1 MPRNM
6 EVCQRSRLS
15 HFIVI
20 FLLSFVMIMARDPA
34 GRDPAGRALDRGVDA
49 DRRREKCKMFRM
61 RVLWRC
67 FVVRFFL
74 LGAIVW
80 LGSSLPAHSYAGAPS
95 PGAPSPAPPQ
105 SRSSPEQLRGGESTQ
120 GPIAPGQSHIYAI
133 DLAAGQYLHLEV
145 ELERIDLTVR
155 LLSPEGK
162 ELEQRENL
170 VENSSIP
177 LSFVAPT
184 GGTYRLEIQQPKR
197 PDQKQ
202 DAKAGADKS
211 SQLKMYQIKVDQLRP
226 SEPDDQK
233 RITAERAGSAGDKLR
248 AEGTGPSRHE
258 AVAQYE
264 AALTVWT
271 DLADQ
276 SRQADTLSSL
286 GRAYYDL
293 GDTNNALE
301 FWNRELTVRHALG
314 HPDDEGNVLGSIGTV
329 YSRLGDRQKALDY
342 FSQSVE
348 KLRAAGD
355 KVNEGTALSSI
366 GNTYYGLGQVRKA
379 LEYYNQAL
387 PLQHGVGS
395 PSAEGATLGNMGIAY
410 SALGEPQKALDYSR
424 QALQLA
430 LAAGDLDGQA
440 ATLTSIA
447 SLYWQL
453 GDWDHALENQKSAVE
468 LTKKSG
474 NRSFE
479 AMILNNMGTTYRG
492 LGDLDS
498 ALKCHEQALPI
509 LHDVGLPNEA
519 TALQNIGHVYRDKGE
534 FQKAIDYYQQALKLY
549 QARGNRR
556 AVAQDLA
563 DTGEASLLLGQTG
576 QAFENW
582 GQAMP
587 LAHAS
592 GDRILEASV
601 LTGMARA
608 HITEGKLDQAQAS
621 LDSALAMTESLRTA
635 WVGADL
641 RASYS
646 STVRDRYQ
654 LQIELLM
661 LQHHDSQA
669 FEASERARAR
679 SLLELLS
686 ESHANIRQG
695 VDAALLAQE
704 QALETDLR
712 LKSEQRI
719 RSQNTALDKDIE
731 GLTVQYR
738 EVEAQIRTRSPRYA
752 ALTQP
757 QPLTLDEIQKQ
768 ILDPETLLLEYSL
781 GEDRSFLWAVTSNS
795 FHTYELPA
803 RTKLETAARLAY
815 MQMSTSQVA
824 GEAMQGAALALSHT
838 LLGPVGAELGK
849 KRLVVVAEGALQYI
863 PFAALP
869 APASVNSAGT
879 GVPLVADHEI
889 VSLPSASTVALLR
902 RETQGRAPAVKLAIV
917 LADPVFS
924 RDDPR
929 VAQAGSGVS
938 GNMSPKASD
947 HASSDPGSKSSSS
960 ASTSASN
967 SASNADDLE
976 RAELSQRS
984 AKESG
989 LPEFDRLRASR
1000 REAETIVELAGKNNA
1015 VEELDFDSS
1024 RETATS
1030 NALGQ
1035 YRIIHIATHGLL
1047 NSRNPELS
1055 GLVFSLVDRQGKPQ
1069 NGFLEARD
1077 IYNLKLGADLVV
1089 LSACQTALGKEI
1101 RGEGLVGLTRAF
1113 MYAGAPRVVASL
1125 WKVPDQATTELMQKF
1140 YRGILQQGLQPA
1152 AALRAAQFSMWK
1164 QPRRSA
1170 PYYWAG
1176 FTLQGEWK

>member
-1 MPRNM
+1 
-6 EVCQRSRLS
+6 
-15 HFIVI
+15 
-20 FLLSFVMIMARDPA
+20 
-34 GRDPAGRALDRGVDA
+34 
-49 DRRREKCKMFRM
+49 M
-61 RVLWRC
+61 RVLSRC
-67 FVVRFFL
+67 FVLRFVL
-74 LGAIVW
+74 LAVIVC
-80 LGSSLPAHSYAGAPS
+80 LGSSLSARSDAGVAS
-95 PGAPSPAPPQ
+95 PGAPSPAPAQ
-105 SRSSPEQLRGGESTQ
+105 SQSSIEQLKGGESAQ
-120 GPIAPGQSHIYAI
+120 GAIAPGQSHVYAI

-177 LSFVAPT
+177 LSFVAST
-184 GGTYRLEIQQPKR
+184 GGTYRIEIRQPMG
-197 PDQKQ
+197 PDQKKE
-202 DAKAGADKS
+202 DAEAGGGKKS
-211 SQLKMYQIKVDQLRP
+211 ESKTYQVKVDQLRP
-226 SEPDDQK
+226 AEPDDQK

-248 AEGTGPSRHE
+248 AEGTGPSRHQ
-258 AVAQYE
+258 AVTQYE
-264 AALTVWT
+264 TALTVWT

-276 SRQADTLSSL
+276 PRQADTLSNL
-286 GRAYYDL
+286 GRVYYDL

-342 FSQSVE
+342 FSRSVE

-355 KVNEGTALSSI
+355 KINEGTALSSI
-366 GNTYYGLGQVRKA
+366 GNTYFGLGQVRKSI
-379 LEYYNQAL
+379 EYYEQAL

-410 SALGEPQKALDYSR
+410 SALGQPQKALDYSR
-424 QALQLA
+424 HALQLA

-440 ATLTSIA
+440 ATLTAIA

-474 NRSFE
+474 NRTFE

-556 AVAQDLA
+556 AIAQDLA

-576 QAFENW
+576 PALEYW
-582 GQAMP
+582 GQALP

-608 HITEGKLDQAQAS
+608 HIREGKLGDAQTS
-621 LDSALAMTESLRTA
+621 LDSALAMTETLRTA

-695 VDAALLAQE
+695 VDPALLTQE
-704 QALETDLR
+704 QSLETDLR

-719 RSQNTALDKDIE
+719 RSQNAALDKDIE

-803 RTKLETAARLAY
+803 RKKLKTAARLAY
-815 MQMSTSQVA
+815 KQMSTSQGG
-824 GEAMQGAALALSHT
+824 GEAMQGAAVALSRT
-838 LLGPVGAELGK
+838 LLGPVAAELGK

-869 APASVNSAGT
+869 APGSAT
-879 GVPLVADHEI
+879 SSTPSVPLVADHEI

-902 RETQGRAPAVKLAIV
+902 RETEGRAPAVKLAVV

-929 VAQAGSGVS
+929 VAQAASVS
-938 GNMSPKASD
+938 LKSSD
-947 HASSDPGSKSSSS
+947 NAISDPRASSDSASSSDLNS
-960 ASTSASN
+960 ASD

-976 RAELSQRS
+976 RAELSERS

-989 LPEFDRLRASR
+989 LPGFDRLRASR

-1030 NALGQ
+1030 DALGQ

-1055 GLVFSLVDRQGKPQ
+1055 GLVFSLVDRQGNPQ
-1069 NGFLEARD
+1069 NGFLEAQD

-1113 MYAGAPRVVASL
+1113 MYAGVPRVVASL

-1164 QPRRSA
+1164 EPRRSA

>member
-1 MPRNM
+1 
-6 EVCQRSRLS
+6 
-15 HFIVI
+15 
-20 FLLSFVMIMARDPA
+20 
-34 GRDPAGRALDRGVDA
+34 
-49 DRRREKCKMFRM
+49 MFRM
-61 RVLWRC
+61 RVLWRG
-67 FVVRFFL
+67 FVLRFVL
-74 LGAIVW
+74 LAVIVW
-80 LGSSLPAHSYAGAPS
+80 LGSSLPAHSGAGNPSLAPY
-95 PGAPSPAPPQ
+95 Q
-105 SRSSPEQLRGGESTQ
+105 SQSELPEHLKGRESAQ
-120 GPIAPGQSHIYAI
+120 GTIAPGRSHVYVI

-145 ELERIDLTVR
+145 ELERIDLIVR
-155 LLSPEGK
+155 LLSPEGA

-177 LSFVAPT
+177 LSFVAPAD
-184 GGTYRLEIQQPKR
+184 GAYRIEIRQAKE
-197 PDQKQ
+197 PDGK
-202 DAKAGADKS
+202 DEAGKS
-211 SQLKMYQIKVDQLRP
+211 SQPKTYTIQVDQLRP

-233 RITAERAGSAGDKLR
+233 RIAAEHADSAGDKLR
-248 AEGTGPSRHE
+248 VEGTGPSRHR
-258 AVAQYE
+258 AVIQYE
-264 AALTVWT
+264 AALALWT

-276 SRQADTLSSL
+276 PRQADTLSSI
-286 GRAYYDL
+286 GRVYYDL
-293 GDTNNALE
+293 GDINHSLE

-314 HPDDEGNVLGSIGTV
+314 HPGDEGNVLGSIATA
-329 YSRLGDRQKALDY
+329 YSRLGDRQKALEY
-342 FSQSVE
+342 FSQSLE

-355 KVNEGTALSSI
+355 KANEGTALSSI
-366 GNTYYGLGQVRKA
+366 GNTYFGLGQVRKA
-379 LEYYNQAL
+379 LEYYDQAL
-387 PLQHGVGS
+387 TLQHGVGS

-410 SALGEPQKALDYSR
+410 SALGQPQKALDYSR

-440 ATLTSIA
+440 ATLTAIA

-468 LTKKSG
+468 LTRKSG
-474 NRSFE
+474 NHTFE

-556 AVAQDLA
+556 AIAQDLA

-576 QAFENW
+576 PALEYW
-582 GQAMP
+582 GQALP

-608 HITEGKLDQAQAS
+608 HIQEGKLDGKFDDAQTS

-686 ESHANIRQG
+686 ESHADIRQG
-695 VDAALLAQE
+695 VDSALLAQE
-704 QALETDLR
+704 QSLETDLR

-803 RTKLETAARLAY
+803 RAKLETAARLAY
-815 MQMSTSQVA
+815 AQMSTSHA
-824 GEAMQGAALALSHT
+824 GGEGMQGAALALSRT
-838 LLGPVGAELGK
+838 LLGPVAAELGK

-863 PFAALP
+863 PFAALHT
-869 APASVNSAGT
+869 PASGTAGNP

-902 RETQGRAPAVKLAIV
+902 RETEGRAPAVKLAVV

-924 RDDPR
+924 KDDPR
-929 VAQAGSGVS
+929 VAQSSGGEVS
-938 GNMSPKASD
+938 RNQKASD
-947 HASSDPGSKSSSS
+947 HK
-960 ASTSASN
+960 TSNPVSE

-976 RAELSQRS
+976 RAELSERS

-989 LPEFDRLRASR
+989 LPGFDRLRASR

-1030 NALGQ
+1030 DALGQ

-1055 GLVFSLVDRQGKPQ
+1055 GLVFSLVDRQGRPK
-1069 NGFLEARD
+1069 NGFLEAQD

-1113 MYAGAPRVVASL
+1113 MYAGVPRVVASL

-1164 QPRRSA
+1164 EPRRSA

-1176 FTLQGEWK
+1176 FTLQGDWK

>member
-1 MPRNM
+1 
-6 EVCQRSRLS
+6 
-15 HFIVI
+15 
-20 FLLSFVMIMARDPA
+20 MIMARDPA
-34 GRDPAGRALDRGVDA
+34 GRYLRS
-49 DRRREKCKMFRM
+49 RRRGSSRMFRM
-61 RVLWRC
+61 RVLWRG

-74 LGAIVW
+74 LAVIVW
-80 LGSSLPAHSYAGAPS
+80 LGSSRPAHSDAGAPS
-95 PGAPSPAPPQ
+95 PQ
-105 SRSSPEQLRGGESTQ
+105 SLPEQLKGGESAQ
-120 GPIAPGQSHIYAI
+120 GTIAPGQTHVYAI
-133 DLAAGQYLHLEV
+133 DLAASQYLHLEV

-155 LLSPEGK
+155 LLSPEGA
-162 ELEQRENL
+162 ELEQRENP

-177 LSFVAPT
+177 LSFVAST
-184 GGTYRLEIQQPKR
+184 AGTYRVEIRQPR
-197 PDQKQ
+197 GADQKR
-202 DAKAGADKS
+202 DAKAGSDRN
-211 SQLKMYQIKVDQLRP
+211 SQLKTYTIEVHQLRP
-226 SEPDDQK
+226 AEPDDQK

-258 AVAQYE
+258 AVTQYE
-264 AALTVWT
+264 VALTVWT

-276 SRQADTLSSL
+276 PRQADTLSSL
-286 GRAYYDL
+286 GRVYYDL

-355 KVNEGTALSSI
+355 KANEGTALSSI
-366 GNTYYGLGQVRKA
+366 GNTYFGLGQVRKA
-379 LEYYNQAL
+379 LEYYDQAL
-387 PLQHGVGS
+387 PLEHGVGS

-410 SALGEPQKALDYSR
+410 SALGLPQKALDYSR

-509 LHDVGLPNEA
+509 LHEVGLPNEA
-519 TALQNIGHVYRDKGE
+519 TALQNIGHVYRDQGE

-576 QAFENW
+576 QALENW
-582 GQAMP
+582 GQALP

-592 GDRILEASV
+592 GDRILEASI

-608 HITEGKLDQAQAS
+608 HITEGKLDEAQAA

-686 ESHANIRQG
+686 ESHADIRQG

-704 QALETDLR
+704 QSLETDLR

-719 RSQNTALDKDIE
+719 RSQNAALDKDIE
-731 GLTVQYR
+731 GLTVQYH

-757 QPLTLDEIQKQ
+757 QPLTLAEIQKQ

-803 RTKLETAARLAY
+803 RSKLEAAARLAY
-815 MQMSTSQVA
+815 TEMSTSQVS
-824 GEAMQGAALALSHT
+824 GELMRGAALALSHT
-838 LLGPVGAELGK
+838 LLGPVASELGK
-849 KRLVVVAEGALQYI
+849 KRLLVVAEGALQYI

-869 APASVNSAGT
+869 APAIGSAANSIQANSPVGA
-879 GVPLVADHEI
+879 GVPLVADHEV

-902 RETQGRAPAVKLAIV
+902 RETEGRRPAMKLAVV

-929 VAQAGSGVS
+929 VAQAGRAGAFV
-938 GNMSPKASD
+938 NRNPKASPAR
-947 HASSDPGSKSSSS
+947 ASGGASDSASSS
-960 ASTSASN
+960 ASSSGSDSASN
-967 SASNADDLE
+967 NADDLE
-976 RAELSQRS
+976 RAELSERS

-989 LPEFDRLRASR
+989 LPGFDRLRASR

-1030 NALGQ
+1030 ESLGQ

-1055 GLVFSLVDRQGKPQ
+1055 GLVFSLVDRQGGPQ
-1069 NGFLEARD
+1069 NGFLEAQD

-1113 MYAGAPRVVASL
+1113 MYAGVPRVVASL
-1125 WKVPDQATTELMQKF
+1125 WKVPDQATTELMRKF

-1152 AALRAAQFSMWK
+1152 AALRAAQFAMWK
-1164 QPRRSA
+1164 EPRRSA

>member
-1 MPRNM
+1 
-6 EVCQRSRLS
+6 
-15 HFIVI
+15 
-20 FLLSFVMIMARDPA
+20 
-34 GRDPAGRALDRGVDA
+34 
-49 DRRREKCKMFRM
+49 
-61 RVLWRC
+61 
-67 FVVRFFL
+67 
-74 LGAIVW
+74 
-80 LGSSLPAHSYAGAPS
+80 
-95 PGAPSPAPPQ
+95 
-105 SRSSPEQLRGGESTQ
+105 
-120 GPIAPGQSHIYAI
+120 
-133 DLAAGQYLHLEV
+133 
-145 ELERIDLTVR
+145 
-155 LLSPEGK
+155 
-162 ELEQRENL
+162 
-170 VENSSIP
+170 
-177 LSFVAPT
+177 
-184 GGTYRLEIQQPKR
+184 
-197 PDQKQ
+197 
-202 DAKAGADKS
+202 
-211 SQLKMYQIKVDQLRP
+211 
-226 SEPDDQK
+226 
-233 RITAERAGSAGDKLR
+233 
-248 AEGTGPSRHE
+248 
-258 AVAQYE
+258 
-264 AALTVWT
+264 
-271 DLADQ
+271 
-276 SRQADTLSSL
+276 
-286 GRAYYDL
+286 
-293 GDTNNALE
+293 
-301 FWNRELTVRHALG
+301 
-314 HPDDEGNVLGSIGTV
+314 
-329 YSRLGDRQKALDY
+329 
-342 FSQSVE
+342 
-348 KLRAAGD
+348 
-355 KVNEGTALSSI
+355 
-366 GNTYYGLGQVRKA
+366 
-379 LEYYNQAL
+379 
-387 PLQHGVGS
+387 
-395 PSAEGATLGNMGIAY
+395 
-410 SALGEPQKALDYSR
+410 
-424 QALQLA
+424 
-430 LAAGDLDGQA
+430 
-440 ATLTSIA
+440 
-447 SLYWQL
+447 
-453 GDWDHALENQKSAVE
+453 
-468 LTKKSG
+468 
-474 NRSFE
+474 
-479 AMILNNMGTTYRG
+479 MILNNMGTTYRG

-534 FQKAIDYYQQALKLY
+534 LQKAIDYYQQALNIY

-556 AVAQDLA
+556 AIAQDLA

-576 QAFENW
+576 QALENW
-582 GQAMP
+582 GHALP

-608 HITEGKLDQAQAS
+608 HIQEGKVEEAQTA

-686 ESHANIRQG
+686 ESHADIRQG

-704 QALETDLR
+704 QSLETDLR

-719 RSQNTALDKDIE
+719 RSQNAALDKDIE

-757 QPLTLDEIQKQ
+757 QPLTLEEIQKQ

-803 RTKLETAARLAY
+803 RAKLESAARLAY
-815 MQMSTSQVA
+815 AQMSASQA
-824 GEAMQGAALALSHT
+824 SGQGMQGAALELSRT
-838 LLGPVGAELGK
+838 LLGPVAADLGK

-869 APASVNSAGT
+869 TPASATPANSPAGP

-902 RETQGRAPAVKLAIV
+902 RETEGRTPAVKLAVV

-924 RDDPR
+924 KDDPR
-929 VAQAGSGVS
+929 VGQTGGGEVS
-938 GNMSPKASD
+938 KNPNQKASAAETSGRAAD
-947 HASSDPGSKSSSS
+947 SASSAASNSVSSS
-960 ASTSASN
+960 ASN
-967 SASNADDLE
+967 SDDIE
-976 RAELSQRS
+976 RAELSERS

-989 LPEFDRLRASR
+989 LPGFDRLRASR

-1030 NALGQ
+1030 DALGQ

-1069 NGFLEARD
+1069 NGFLEAQD

-1113 MYAGAPRVVASL
+1113 MYAGVPRVVASL

-1152 AALRAAQFSMWK
+1152 AALRAAQFAMWK
-1164 QPRRSA
+1164 EPRRSA

-1176 FTLQGEWK
+1176 FTLQGDWK

>member
-1 MPRNM
+1 
-6 EVCQRSRLS
+6 
-15 HFIVI
+15 
-20 FLLSFVMIMARDPA
+20 
-34 GRDPAGRALDRGVDA
+34 
-49 DRRREKCKMFRM
+49 M
-61 RVLWRC
+61 RVLWRR
-67 FVVRFFL
+67 FVLRSAL
-74 LGAIVW
+74 LAVIVW
-80 LGSSLPAHSYAGAPS
+80 LGSSLLAYSGV
-95 PGAPSPAPPQ
+95 GNPSPAPYQ
-105 SRSSPEQLRGGESTQ
+105 SQSELPDPLKGGESAQ
-120 GPIAPGQSHIYAI
+120 GTIAPGQSHIYAI
-133 DLAAGQYLHLEV
+133 DLSAGQYLHLEV
-145 ELERIDLTVR
+145 EMERIDLTVR
-155 LLSPEGK
+155 LLSPQGA

-170 VENSSIP
+170 VQNSSIP
-177 LSFVAPT
+177 LSFVASAS
-184 GGTYRLEIQQPKR
+184 GTYRLEIRQPLG
-197 PDQKQ
+197 PDHKP
-202 DAKAGADKS
+202 DEKAGTDKT
-211 SQLKMYQIKVDQLRP
+211 SQLKTYTIKVDQFRP
-226 SEPDDQK
+226 SEPGDRKDDHNDDQK
-233 RITAERAGSAGDKLR
+233 RIAAEHADGAGDKLR
-248 AEGTGPSRHE
+248 VEGTGPSRHQ
-258 AVAQYE
+258 AVTQYQ
-264 AALTVWT
+264 AALALWT

-276 SRQADTLSSL
+276 PRQADTLSSI
-286 GRAYYDL
+286 GRTYYDL
-293 GDTNNALE
+293 GDLNKALE
-301 FWNRELTVRHALG
+301 FWNRELTVRQALG
-314 HPDDEGNVLGSIGTV
+314 HPEDEGNVLGSIASV
-329 YSRLGDRQKALDY
+329 YSRLGDRQKALEY

-355 KVNEGTALSSI
+355 KASEGTALSSI
-366 GNTYYGLGQVRKA
+366 GNTYFGLGEVRKA
-379 LEYYNQAL
+379 LEYYEQAL
-387 PLQHGVGS
+387 PLEHGVGS

-410 SALGEPQKALDYSR
+410 SALGQPQKALDYSR

-474 NRSFE
+474 NRTFE

-498 ALKCHEQALPI
+498 ALKCHEEALPI

-534 FQKAIDYYQQALKLY
+534 FQKALDYYQQALKLY

-556 AVAQDLA
+556 AIAQDLA

-576 QAFENW
+576 HALENW
-582 GQAMP
+582 GQALP

-601 LTGMARA
+601 LTGIARA
-608 HITEGKLDQAQAS
+608 HMQEDKLDGKYDEAQTS
-621 LDSALAMTESLRTA
+621 LDAALAMTESLRTA
-635 WVGADL
+635 WVGADM

-679 SLLELLS
+679 SLLELLN
-686 ESHANIRQG
+686 ESHADIRQG
-695 VDAALLAQE
+695 VDSALLAEE
-704 QALETDLR
+704 QSLETDLR

-719 RSQNTALDKDIE
+719 RSQNAALDKDIE

-803 RTKLETAARLAY
+803 RAKLEAAARLAY
-815 MQMSTSQVA
+815 AQMSTSQVSA
-824 GEAMQGAALALSHT
+824 EGMQGAALTLSRT
-838 LLGPVGAELGK
+838 LLGPVAAELGK

-869 APASVNSAGT
+869 APASAASSNSSAGP
-879 GVPLVADHEI
+879 GVLLVADHEI

-902 RETQGRAPAVKLAIV
+902 RETEGRAPAVKLAVV

-929 VAQAGSGVS
+929 VAQSAGAGVSKNMSEKPSPAGVS
-938 GNMSPKASD
+938 GRASD
-947 HASSDPGSKSSSS
+947 SVPSS
-960 ASTSASN
+960 ALN
-967 SASNADDLE
+967 SASNPEDLE
-976 RAELSQRS
+976 RAELSERS

-989 LPEFDRLRASR
+989 LPGFDRLRASR

-1030 NALGQ
+1030 DALGQ

-1069 NGFLEARD
+1069 NGFLEAQD

-1113 MYAGAPRVVASL
+1113 MYAGVPRVVASL

-1152 AALRAAQFSMWK
+1152 AALRAAQFAMWK
-1164 QPRRSA
+1164 EPRRSA

-1176 FTLQGEWK
+1176 FTLQGDWK

>member
-1 MPRNM
+1 
-6 EVCQRSRLS
+6 
-15 HFIVI
+15 
-20 FLLSFVMIMARDPA
+20 
-34 GRDPAGRALDRGVDA
+34 
-49 DRRREKCKMFRM
+49 M
-61 RVLWRC
+61 RFLWRR
-67 FVVRFFL
+67 FVLRFAL
-74 LGAIVW
+74 LAVIVW
-80 LGSSLPAHSYAGAPS
+80 LGSSLPAHSGARY
-95 PGAPSPAPPQ
+95 PSPAPYQ
-105 SRSSPEQLRGGESTQ
+105 SQAELPEQLKGGDSTQ
-120 GPIAPGQSHIYAI
+120 GTIAPGKSHVYAI
-133 DLAAGQYLHLEV
+133 DLATSQYLHLEV
-145 ELERIDLTVR
+145 EQERIDITVR
-155 LLSPEGK
+155 LLSPEGT

-177 LSFVAPT
+177 LSFIAAT
-184 GGTYRLEIQQPKR
+184 GGAYRVEIRQAIG
-197 PDQKQ
+197 PDQKA
-202 DAKAGADKS
+202 DSAKT
-211 SQLKMYQIKVDQLRP
+211 YTIKVDQPRP

-233 RITAERAGSAGDKLR
+233 RITAEHADRAGDKLR
-248 AEGTGPSRHE
+248 VEGTGPSRHQ
-258 AVAQYE
+258 AVTQYQ
-264 AALTVWT
+264 AALALWT

-276 SRQADTLSSL
+276 PREADTLSSI
-286 GRAYYDL
+286 GRTYYDL
-293 GDTNNALE
+293 GDINQSLE

-314 HPDDEGNVLGSIGTV
+314 HPDDEGNVLGSIATA
-329 YSRLGDRQKALDY
+329 YSRLGDRQKALEY
-342 FSQSVE
+342 FSQSLE

-355 KVNEGTALSSI
+355 KANEGTALSSI
-366 GNTYYGLGQVRKA
+366 GNTYFGLGQVRKA
-379 LEYYNQAL
+379 LEYYDQAL

-410 SALGEPQKALDYSR
+410 SALGQPQKALDYSR

-474 NRSFE
+474 NRTFE

-519 TALQNIGHVYRDKGE
+519 TALQNMGHVYRDKGE

-556 AVAQDLA
+556 AIAQDLA
-563 DTGEASLLLGQTG
+563 DTGEASLLLAQTG
-576 QAFENW
+576 QALENW
-582 GQAMP
+582 GQALP

-608 HITEGKLDQAQAS
+608 HIAESKLDEAQTS

-686 ESHANIRQG
+686 ESHADIRQG

-704 QALETDLR
+704 QSLETDLR

-719 RSQNTALDKDIE
+719 RSQNAALDKDIE

-757 QPLTLDEIQKQ
+757 QPLTLAEIQKQ

-803 RTKLETAARLAY
+803 RSKLEAAARLAY
-815 MQMSTSQVA
+815 TQMSTSQVS
-824 GEAMQGAALALSHT
+824 GEAMQGAALALSRT

-849 KRLVVVAEGALQYI
+849 KRLVVVAEGALQYV

-869 APASVNSAGT
+869 APANGTAANSVQANSPASLS
-879 GVPLVADHEI
+879 VPLVADHEI

-902 RETQGRAPAVKLAIV
+902 REMEGRAPAVKLAVV

-929 VAQAGSGVS
+929 VAQAGSAGAS
-938 GNMSPKASD
+938 GNLNPKASTAG
-947 HASSDPGSKSSSS
+947 ASGGASDSASSS
-960 ASTSASN
+960 AASSVSDSASN
-967 SASNADDLE
+967 NADDLE
-976 RAELSQRS
+976 RAELSERS

-989 LPEFDRLRASR
+989 LAGFDRLRASR
-1000 REAETIVELAGKNNA
+1000 REAETIVELAGKDNA

-1030 NALGQ
+1030 ESLGQ

-1069 NGFLEARD
+1069 NGFLEAQD

-1113 MYAGAPRVVASL
+1113 MYAGVPRVVASL

-1152 AALRAAQFSMWK
+1152 AALRAAQFAMWK
-1164 QPRRSA
+1164 EPRRSA

>member
-1 MPRNM
+1 
-6 EVCQRSRLS
+6 
-15 HFIVI
+15 
-20 FLLSFVMIMARDPA
+20 
-34 GRDPAGRALDRGVDA
+34 
-49 DRRREKCKMFRM
+49 MFRM
-61 RVLWRC
+61 RVLWRG

-74 LGAIVW
+74 LAVIVW
-80 LGSSLPAHSYAGAPS
+80 LGSSRPAHSDAGAPS
-95 PGAPSPAPPQ
+95 PQ
-105 SRSSPEQLRGGESTQ
+105 SLPEQLKSGESAQ
-120 GPIAPGQSHIYAI
+120 GTIAPGQTHVYAI

-155 LLSPEGK
+155 LLSPEGA
-162 ELEQRENL
+162 ELEQRENP

-177 LSFVAPT
+177 LSFVAST
-184 GGTYRLEIQQPKR
+184 AGTYRVEIRQPMGA
-197 PDQKQ
+197 DQKK
-202 DAKAGADKS
+202 DAKAGSDRS
-211 SQLKMYQIKVDQLRP
+211 SQLKTYAIEVHQLRP
-226 SEPDDQK
+226 AEPDDQK

-258 AVAQYE
+258 AVTQYE
-264 AALTVWT
+264 VALTVWT

-276 SRQADTLSSL
+276 PRQADTLSSL
-286 GRAYYDL
+286 GRVYYDL

-379 LEYYNQAL
+379 LEYYEQAL

-410 SALGEPQKALDYSR
+410 SALGQPQKALDYSR

-430 LAAGDLDGQA
+430 LSAGDLDGQA

-519 TALQNIGHVYRDKGE
+519 TALQNIGHVYRDQGE

-576 QAFENW
+576 QALENW
-582 GQAMP
+582 GQALP

-592 GDRILEASV
+592 GDRILEASI

-608 HITEGKLDQAQAS
+608 HVTEGKLDEAQAA

-686 ESHANIRQG
+686 ESHADIRQG
-695 VDAALLAQE
+695 VDPALLTQE
-704 QALETDLR
+704 QSLETDLR

-719 RSQNTALDKDIE
+719 RSQNAALDKDIE
-731 GLTVQYR
+731 ALTVQYR

-757 QPLTLDEIQKQ
+757 QPLTLEEMQKQ

-795 FHTYELPA
+795 FHTYELPGRA
-803 RTKLETAARLAY
+803 KLETAARLAY
-815 MQMSTSQVA
+815 TQMSSLA
-824 GEAMQGAALALSHT
+824 GGEGTQRAALALSHT
-838 LLGPVGAELGK
+838 LLGPVAAELGK

-869 APASVNSAGT
+869 IPTNAASSNP

-889 VSLPSASTVALLR
+889 VSLPSASTVASLR
-902 RETQGRAPAVKLAIV
+902 RETQGRAPAVKLAVV

-929 VAQAGSGVS
+929 VMQAGGGVS
-938 GNMSPKASD
+938 GSVNPTSSSD
-947 HASSDPGSKSSSS
+947 HATSNPRSKSSSS
-960 ASTSASN
+960 ASSSVSESAS
-967 SASNADDLE
+967 SSDDLE

-989 LPEFDRLRASR
+989 LPGFDRLRASR

-1030 NALGQ
+1030 DALGQ

-1069 NGFLEARD
+1069 NGFLEAQD

-1113 MYAGAPRVVASL
+1113 MYAGVPRVVASL

>member
-1 MPRNM
+1 MRILCRRF
-6 EVCQRSRLS
+6 VLR
-15 HFIVI
+15 FV
-20 FLLSFVMIMARDPA
+20 LLA
-34 GRDPAGRALDRGVDA
+34 
-49 DRRREKCKMFRM
+49 
-61 RVLWRC
+61 VL
-67 FVVRFFL
+67 
-74 LGAIVW
+74 VW
-80 LGSSLPAHSYAGAPS
+80 LGSSLPAYSAPS
-95 PGAPSPAPPQ
+95 Q
-105 SRSSPEQLRGGESTQ
+105 SEPLPEQLKAGESVQ
-120 GPIAPGQSHIYAI
+120 GTIAPGQSHVYAI

-155 LLSPEGK
+155 LLSPEGA

-177 LSFVAPT
+177 LSFIASAA
-184 GGTYRLEIQQPKR
+184 GSYRVEIRQALG
-197 PDQKQ
+197 PDQKRGE
-202 DAKAGADKS
+202 KAGADES
-211 SQLKMYQIKVDQLRP
+211 LQLKTYTIKVDPLRP
-226 SEPDDQK
+226 SEPDDHKDDHKDDQK
-233 RITAERAGSAGDKLR
+233 RITAEHADAAGDKFR
-248 AEGTGPSRHE
+248 VEGTGPSRHQ
-258 AVAQYE
+258 AVTQYE
-264 AALTVWT
+264 AALALWT

-276 SRQADTLSSL
+276 PRQADTLSSI
-286 GRAYYDL
+286 GRTYYDL
-293 GDTNNALE
+293 GDINKSLE
-301 FWNRELTVRHALG
+301 FWNRELTVRRALG
-314 HPDDEGNVLGSIGTV
+314 HPGDEGNVLGSIATA
-329 YSRLGDRQKALDY
+329 YSRLGDRKEALEY
-342 FSQSVE
+342 FSQSLE

-355 KVNEGTALSSI
+355 KANEGTALSSI
-366 GNTYYGLGQVRKA
+366 GNTYFGLGEVRKA
-379 LEYYNQAL
+379 LEYYDQAL

-410 SALGEPQKALDYSR
+410 SALGQPQKALDYSR

-468 LTKKSG
+468 LTRKSG
-474 NRSFE
+474 NHTFE

-498 ALKCHEQALPI
+498 ALKCHQEALPI

-549 QARGNRR
+549 QARGNKR
-556 AVAQDLA
+556 AIAQDFA

-576 QAFENW
+576 QALENW
-582 GQAMP
+582 GRALP
-587 LAHAS
+587 LAHTS

-601 LTGMARA
+601 LTGIARA
-608 HITEGKLDQAQAS
+608 HIQESKLDEAQTS

-635 WVGADL
+635 WVGADM

-686 ESHANIRQG
+686 ESHADIRQG

-704 QALETDLR
+704 QSLETDLR

-719 RSQNTALDKDIE
+719 RSQNAALDKDIE

-757 QPLTLDEIQKQ
+757 QPLTLDEIQRQ
-768 ILDPETLLLEYSL
+768 ILDPDTLLLEYSL

-803 RTKLETAARLAY
+803 RSRLETAARLAY
-815 MQMSTSQVA
+815 AQMSTSQVA
-824 GEAMQGAALALSHT
+824 GEAMQGAALALSRR
-838 LLGPVGAELGK
+838 LLGPVAAELGK

-869 APASVNSAGT
+869 APVNVNSA

-902 RETQGRAPAVKLAIV
+902 RETAGRAPAGKLAIV

-924 RDDPR
+924 KDDPR
-929 VAQAGSGVS
+929 VALLYFASG
-938 GNMSPKASD
+938 
-947 HASSDPGSKSSSS
+947 S
-960 ASTSASN
+960 ASRT
-967 SASNADDLE
+967 ASNADDLE
-976 RAELSQRS
+976 RAELSERS

-989 LPEFDRLRASR
+989 LPGFDRLRASR

-1015 VEELDFDSS
+1015 VEKLDFDSS

-1030 NALGQ
+1030 DALGQ

-1055 GLVFSLVDRQGKPQ
+1055 GLVFSLVDRQGNPQ
-1069 NGFLEARD
+1069 NGFLEAQD

-1113 MYAGAPRVVASL
+1113 MYAGVPRVVASL

-1164 QPRRSA
+1164 EPRRSA

>member
-1 MPRNM
+1 M
-6 EVCQRSRLS
+6 Q
-15 HFIVI
+15 F
-20 FLLSFVMIMARDPA
+20 
-34 GRDPAGRALDRGVDA
+34 
-49 DRRREKCKMFRM
+49 
-61 RVLWRC
+61 LWRR
-67 FVVRFFL
+67 FVLRFVL
-74 LGAIVW
+74 LAAFVW
-80 LGSSLPAHSYAGAPS
+80 LGSSLPAHSGAGIPS
-95 PGAPSPAPPQ
+95 PPPSQAE
-105 SRSSPEQLRGGESTQ
+105 SLPEQLKSGESVQ
-120 GPIAPGQSHIYAI
+120 GTIASGQSHVYAI

-145 ELERIDLTVR
+145 EMERIDLTVR
-155 LLSPEGK
+155 LLSPEGA

-170 VENSSIP
+170 VQNASIP
-177 LSFVAPT
+177 LSFVASAS
-184 GGTYRLEIQQPKR
+184 GTYRVEIRQPVG
-197 PDQKQ
+197 PDLKQ
-202 DAKAGADKS
+202 GGKAEADKS
-211 SQLKMYQIKVDQLRP
+211 QLQTYTIKVDQFRP
-226 SEPDDQK
+226 SEPDDHKDDQK
-233 RITAERAGSAGDKLR
+233 RITAEHADSAGDKLR
-248 AEGTGPSRHE
+248 AEGTGPSRHQ
-258 AVAQYE
+258 AVTQYE
-264 AALTVWT
+264 AALALWT
-271 DLADQ
+271 DMADQ
-276 SRQADTLSSL
+276 PRQADTLSSI
-286 GRAYYDL
+286 GRTYYDL
-293 GDTNNALE
+293 GDLNKSLE
-301 FWNRELTVRHALG
+301 FWNRELTVRQALG
-314 HPDDEGNVLGSIGTV
+314 HPDDEGNVLGSIASV
-329 YSRLGDRQKALDY
+329 YSRLGDRQKALEY

-355 KVNEGTALSSI
+355 KASEGTALSSI
-366 GNTYYGLGQVRKA
+366 GNTYFGLGQVRKA
-379 LEYYNQAL
+379 LEYYDQAL
-387 PLQHGVGS
+387 PLEHGVGS

-410 SALGEPQKALDYSR
+410 SALGQPQKALDYSR

-430 LAAGDLDGQA
+430 SAAGDLDGQA

-474 NRSFE
+474 NHTFE

-498 ALKCHEQALPI
+498 ALKCHEEALPI

-556 AVAQDLA
+556 AIAQDLA

-576 QAFENW
+576 QALENW
-582 GQAMP
+582 GQALP

-608 HITEGKLDQAQAS
+608 HIQEGKLDEAQTS
-621 LDSALAMTESLRTA
+621 LDSALAMTETLRTA

-686 ESHANIRQG
+686 ESHADIRQG
-695 VDAALLAQE
+695 VDPALLSQE
-704 QALETDLR
+704 QSLETNLR

-719 RSQNTALDKDIE
+719 RSQNAALDKDIE

-768 ILDPETLLLEYSL
+768 ILDPDTLLLEYSL

-795 FHTYELPA
+795 FHTYGLPA
-803 RTKLETAARLAY
+803 QAKLESAARLAY
-815 MQMSTSQVA
+815 TQMSTSQVS
-824 GEAMQGAALALSHT
+824 GEAMQGAALGLSRI
-838 LLGPVGAELGK
+838 LLGPVAADLGK

-869 APASVNSAGT
+869 APAGATSSNSSVGP

-902 RETQGRAPAVKLAIV
+902 RETEGRTPAVKLAVV

-924 RDDPR
+924 KDDPR
-929 VAQAGSGVS
+929 VAQSGGGEGSKNPKQRGSAAETS
-938 GNMSPKASD
+938 GRASD
-947 HASSDPGSKSSSS
+947 S
-960 ASTSASN
+960 ASNAALNPASGSASN
-967 SASNADDLE
+967 SATNSDDLE
-976 RAELSQRS
+976 RAELSERS

-989 LPEFDRLRASR
+989 LPGFDRLRASR

-1030 NALGQ
+1030 ESLGQ

-1055 GLVFSLVDRQGKPQ
+1055 GLVFSLVDRQGNAQ
-1069 NGFLEARD
+1069 NGFLEAQD

-1113 MYAGAPRVVASL
+1113 MYAGVPRVVASL

-1152 AALRAAQFSMWK
+1152 AALRAAQFAMWK
-1164 QPRRSA
+1164 EPRRSA

>member
-1 MPRNM
+1 
-6 EVCQRSRLS
+6 
-15 HFIVI
+15 
-20 FLLSFVMIMARDPA
+20 
-34 GRDPAGRALDRGVDA
+34 
-49 DRRREKCKMFRM
+49 M
-61 RVLWRC
+61 RVLWRG
-67 FVVRFFL
+67 FVVRFVL
-74 LGAIVW
+74 LVAYSGA
-80 LGSSLPAHSYAGAPS
+80 GN
-95 PGAPSPAPPQ
+95 PSPAPYQ
-105 SRSSPEQLRGGESTQ
+105 SPSDLPEPLKGGESAQ
-120 GPIAPGQSHIYAI
+120 GTIAPSQSHVYSI

-145 ELERIDLTVR
+145 ELERIDLIVR
-155 LLSPEGK
+155 LLSPEGV
-162 ELEQRENL
+162 ELERRENL

-177 LSFVAPT
+177 LSFVAPAA
-184 GGTYRLEIQQPKR
+184 GTYRIEIRQAVA
-197 PDQKQ
+197 PDQKKPDQ
-202 DAKAGADKS
+202 KKNEKQSDKGEADKS
-211 SQLKMYQIKVDQLRP
+211 SQPKTYTIHVDQLRP

-233 RITAERAGSAGDKLR
+233 RITAEHADAAGDKLR
-248 AEGTGPSRHE
+248 AEGTGPSRHG
-258 AVAQYE
+258 AVTQYE
-264 AALTVWT
+264 AALALWT

-276 SRQADTLSSL
+276 PRQADTLSSI
-286 GRAYYDL
+286 GRTYYDL
-293 GDTNNALE
+293 GDINQCLE
-301 FWNRELTVRHALG
+301 FWNRELTVRRALG
-314 HPDDEGNVLGSIGTV
+314 HPDEEGNVLGSIATA
-329 YSRLGDRQKALDY
+329 YSRLGDRQKALEY
-342 FSQSVE
+342 FSQSIE

-355 KVNEGTALSSI
+355 KGNEGTALSSV

-379 LEYYNQAL
+379 IEYYEQAL

-410 SALGEPQKALDYSR
+410 SALGQPQKALDYSR
-424 QALQLA
+424 QALRLA

-453 GDWDHALENQKSAVE
+453 GDWDHALENQKSAVA

-498 ALKCHEQALPI
+498 ALKCHQEALPI

-519 TALQNIGHVYRDKGE
+519 TALQNIGHVYRDKGD

-549 QARGNRR
+549 QSRGNKR
-556 AVAQDLA
+556 AIAQDLA

-576 QAFENW
+576 QALENW
-582 GQAMP
+582 AQALP
-587 LAHAS
+587 LAHVS

-608 HITEGKLDQAQAS
+608 HLQEGKLEEAQTS
-621 LDSALAMTESLRTA
+621 LDSALAMTETLRTA

-679 SLLELLS
+679 SLLELLT
-686 ESHANIRQG
+686 ESHADIRQG

-704 QALETDLR
+704 QSLETDLR

-719 RSQNTALDKDIE
+719 RSQNAALDKDIE

-757 QPLTLDEIQKQ
+757 QPLTLEEIQKQ

-781 GEDRSFLWAVTSNS
+781 GEGRSFLWAVTSKS

-803 RTKLETAARLAY
+803 RGKLEAAARLAY
-815 MQMSTSQVA
+815 AQMSTSQ
-824 GEAMQGAALALSHT
+824 GASEGMKGPALALSRT
-838 LLGPVGAELGK
+838 LLGPVASELGK

-869 APASVNSAGT
+869 TPANATRANGTSASSPANAPANS

-902 RETQGRAPAVKLAIV
+902 RETESRTPALKLAVV

-929 VAQAGSGVS
+929 VTQSGSGEDS
-938 GNMSPKASD
+938 KKE
-947 HASSDPGSKSSSS
+947 ASSPETSG
-960 ASTSASN
+960 SASN
-967 SASNADDLE
+967 PASSSDDLE
-976 RAELSQRS
+976 RAELSERS

-989 LPEFDRLRASR
+989 LPGFDRLRASR
-1000 REAETIVELAGKNNA
+1000 READTIVELAGKNNA

-1030 NALGQ
+1030 AALGQ

-1069 NGFLEARD
+1069 NGFLEAQD

-1113 MYAGAPRVVASL
+1113 MYAGVPRVVASL

-1140 YRGILQQGLQPA
+1140 YRGILQQGLEPA

-1164 QPRRSA
+1164 ESRRSA

>member
-1 MPRNM
+1 
-6 EVCQRSRLS
+6 
-15 HFIVI
+15 
-20 FLLSFVMIMARDPA
+20 
-34 GRDPAGRALDRGVDA
+34 
-49 DRRREKCKMFRM
+49 MFRM
-61 RVLWRC
+61 RVLWRG

-74 LGAIVW
+74 LAVIVW
-80 LGSSLPAHSYAGAPS
+80 LGSSHLAHSDAGAPS
-95 PGAPSPAPPQ
+95 FQ
-105 SRSSPEQLRGGESTQ
+105 SLPEQLKSGESAQ
-120 GPIAPGQSHIYAI
+120 GTIAPGQTHVYAI

-155 LLSPEGK
+155 LLSPEGV
-162 ELEQRENL
+162 ELEQRENP

-177 LSFVAPT
+177 LSFVASSA
-184 GGTYRLEIQQPKR
+184 GTYRVEIRQPMGA
-197 PDQKQ
+197 DQKK
-202 DAKAGADKS
+202 DAKAGSDRS
-211 SQLKMYQIKVDQLRP
+211 SQLKTYTIEVHQLRP
-226 SEPDDQK
+226 AEPDDQK

-258 AVAQYE
+258 AVTQYE
-264 AALTVWT
+264 VALTVWT

-276 SRQADTLSSL
+276 PRQADTLSSL
-286 GRAYYDL
+286 GRVYYDL

-379 LEYYNQAL
+379 LEYYEQAL

-410 SALGEPQKALDYSR
+410 SALGQPQKALDYSR

-430 LAAGDLDGQA
+430 LSAGDLDGQA

-519 TALQNIGHVYRDKGE
+519 TALQNIGHVYRDQGE

-576 QAFENW
+576 QALENW
-582 GQAMP
+582 GQALP

-592 GDRILEASV
+592 GDRILEASI

-608 HITEGKLDQAQAS
+608 HVTEGKLDEAQAA

-686 ESHANIRQG
+686 ESHADIRQG
-695 VDAALLAQE
+695 VDPALLTQE
-704 QALETDLR
+704 QSLETDLR

-719 RSQNTALDKDIE
+719 RSQNAALDKDIE
-731 GLTVQYR
+731 ALTVQYR

-757 QPLTLDEIQKQ
+757 QPLTLEEMQKQ

-795 FHTYELPA
+795 FHTYELPGRA
-803 RTKLETAARLAY
+803 KLETAARLAY
-815 MQMSTSQVA
+815 TQMSSLA
-824 GEAMQGAALALSHT
+824 GGEGRQRAALALSHT
-838 LLGPVGAELGK
+838 LLGPVAAELGK

-869 APASVNSAGT
+869 IPTNAASSNP

-889 VSLPSASTVALLR
+889 VSLPSASTVASLR
-902 RETQGRAPAVKLAIV
+902 RETQGRAPAVKLAVV

-929 VAQAGSGVS
+929 VMQAGGGVS
-938 GNMSPKASD
+938 GNVTPTPSSD
-947 HASSDPGSKSSSS
+947 HATSNPRSKSSSS
-960 ASTSASN
+960 ASSSVSESAS
-967 SASNADDLE
+967 SSDDLE

-989 LPEFDRLRASR
+989 LPGFDRLRASR

-1030 NALGQ
+1030 DALGQ

-1069 NGFLEARD
+1069 NGFLEAQD

-1113 MYAGAPRVVASL
+1113 MYAGVPRVVASL

>member
-1 MPRNM
+1 
-6 EVCQRSRLS
+6 
-15 HFIVI
+15 
-20 FLLSFVMIMARDPA
+20 
-34 GRDPAGRALDRGVDA
+34 
-49 DRRREKCKMFRM
+49 M
-61 RVLWRC
+61 RVRWHG
-67 FVVRFFL
+67 FVVRFVL
-74 LGAIVW
+74 LAVIVW
-80 LGSSLPAHSYAGAPS
+80 LGSSLAVHSNA
-95 PGAPSPAPPQ
+95 GAPSPAPSQ
-105 SRSSPEQLRGGESTQ
+105 SQSSPEHLKSGESAQ
-120 GPIAPGQSHIYAI
+120 GTIAPGQSGVYAI

-145 ELERIDLTVR
+145 EMERIDLTVR
-155 LLSPEGK
+155 LLSPEGA

-177 LSFVAPT
+177 LSFVASA
-184 GGTYRLEIQQPKR
+184 GGTYRVEIRQPIGSDGKQPGR
-197 PDQKQ
+197 QADKQ
-202 DAKAGADKS
+202 DDRQSAKAEADKS
-211 SQLKMYQIKVDQLRP
+211 SQLKTYQIKVDQFRP
-226 SEPDDQK
+226 AELDDQK
-233 RITAERAGSAGDKLR
+233 RIAAEHADAAGDKLR
-248 AEGTGPSRHE
+248 VEGTGPSRHQ

-264 AALTVWT
+264 AALALWT

-276 SRQADTLSSL
+276 PRQADTLSSI
-286 GRAYYDL
+286 GRTYYDL
-293 GDTNNALE
+293 GDISKCLE
-301 FWNRELTVRHALG
+301 VWNRELTVRHTLG
-314 HPDDEGNVLGSIGTV
+314 HPGDEGNVLGSIATA
-329 YSRLGDRQKALDY
+329 YSRLGDRQKALEY
-342 FSQSVE
+342 FSQSLE

-355 KVNEGTALSSI
+355 KINEGTALSSI

-379 LEYYNQAL
+379 LEYYDQAL

-410 SALGEPQKALDYSR
+410 SALGQPQKALDYSR

-468 LTKKSG
+468 LTRKSG
-474 NRSFE
+474 NHTFE

-498 ALKCHEQALPI
+498 ALKCHEEALPI

-576 QAFENW
+576 QSLEYW
-582 GQAMP
+582 GQALP

-608 HITEGKLDQAQAS
+608 HIQENKLDEAQIS
-621 LDSALAMTESLRTA
+621 LDSALAMTETLRTA
-635 WVGADL
+635 WVGADM

-686 ESHANIRQG
+686 ESHADIRQG
-695 VDAALLAQE
+695 VDSALLAEE
-704 QALETDLR
+704 QSLETDLR

-719 RSQNTALDKDIE
+719 RSQNAALDKDIE

-768 ILDPETLLLEYSL
+768 ILDPDTLLLEYSL

-795 FHTYELPA
+795 FRTYELPA
-803 RTKLETAARLAY
+803 RAKLETAARLAY
-815 MQMSTSQVA
+815 TRMSSNQVA
-824 GEAMQGAALALSHT
+824 GESMPGASVALSRT
-838 LLGPVGAELGK
+838 LLGPVAADLGK

-869 APASVNSAGT
+869 TPANAASSSPGM
-879 GVPLVADHEI
+879 PLVADHEI

-902 RETQGRAPAVKLAIV
+902 RETEGRPPAVKLAVV

-929 VAQAGSGVS
+929 VVQSGSGEVPKS
-938 GNMSPKASD
+938 VNQKASAAETSGG
-947 HASSDPGSKSSSS
+947 ASDF
-960 ASTSASN
+960 ASN
-967 SASNADDLE
+967 SASRSATDLVSNNADDLE
-976 RAELSQRS
+976 HAELSERS

-989 LPEFDRLRASR
+989 LPGFDRLRASR
-1000 REAETIVELAGKNNA
+1000 REAETIVELAGKDNA

-1030 NALGQ
+1030 DALGQ
-1035 YRIIHIATHGLL
+1035 FRIIHIATHGLL

-1069 NGFLEARD
+1069 NGFLEAQD

-1113 MYAGAPRVVASL
+1113 MYAGVPRVVASL

-1164 QPRRSA
+1164 ESRRSA

>member
-1 MPRNM
+1 
-6 EVCQRSRLS
+6 
-15 HFIVI
+15 
-20 FLLSFVMIMARDPA
+20 
-34 GRDPAGRALDRGVDA
+34 
-49 DRRREKCKMFRM
+49 M

-67 FVVRFFL
+67 FVLRFVL
-74 LGAIVW
+74 PAVIVW
-80 LGSSLPAHSYAGAPS
+80 LGSPLPAYSGAAIQSPTPSHSESLPEHLKS
-95 PGAPSPAPPQ
+95 
-105 SRSSPEQLRGGESTQ
+105 GESSQ
-120 GPIAPGQSHIYAI
+120 GTIAPGQSHVYAI

-145 ELERIDLTVR
+145 EMERIDLTVR
-155 LLSPEGK
+155 LLSPEGT

-177 LSFVAPT
+177 LSFVAPAS
-184 GGTYRLEIQQPKR
+184 GTYRVEIRQAIGPNRKQSDR
-197 PDQKQ
+197 PRLP
-202 DAKAGADKS
+202 GTPRSRPTRSTWTS
-211 SQLKMYQIKVDQLRP
+211 SAPP
-226 SEPDDQK
+226 SRMIQK
-233 RITAERAGSAGDKLR
+233 RITAEHADSAGDKLR
-248 AEGTGPSRHE
+248 VEGTGPSRHQ
-258 AVAQYE
+258 AVTQYE
-264 AALTVWT
+264 AALALWT
-271 DLADQ
+271 ELADQ
-276 SRQADTLSSL
+276 PRQADTLSSI
-286 GRAYYDL
+286 GRTYYDL
-293 GDTNNALE
+293 GDMNESLE
-301 FWNRELTVRHALG
+301 FWNRELTVRQALG
-314 HPDDEGNVLGSIGTV
+314 HPDDEGNVLGSIASV
-329 YSRLGDRQKALDY
+329 YSRLGDRQKALEY

-366 GNTYYGLGQVRKA
+366 GNTYFGLGQVRKA
-379 LEYYNQAL
+379 LEYYDQAL
-387 PLQHGVGS
+387 PLQHGLGS

-410 SALGEPQKALDYSR
+410 SALGQPQKALDYSR

-474 NRSFE
+474 NRTFE

-519 TALQNIGHVYRDKGE
+519 TAMQNIGHVYRDKGE

-549 QARGNRR
+549 QARGNKR
-556 AVAQDLA
+556 AIAQDFA

-576 QAFENW
+576 QALENW
-582 GQAMP
+582 VEALP

-608 HITEGKLDQAQAS
+608 HIAEGKLDEAQTS

-686 ESHANIRQG
+686 ESHADIRQG

-704 QALETDLR
+704 QSLETDLR

-719 RSQNTALDKDIE
+719 RSQNAALDRDIE

-768 ILDPETLLLEYSL
+768 ILDPDTLLLEYSL
-781 GEDRSFLWAVTSNS
+781 GEDRSFLWAITSNS
-795 FHTYELPA
+795 FHTYELPVRA
-803 RTKLETAARLAY
+803 KLETAARQAY
-815 MQMSTSQVA
+815 MQMSTSQVS
-824 GEAMQGAALALSHT
+824 GEAMQGAALALSRA
-838 LLGPVGAELGK
+838 LLGPVGADLGK

-869 APASVNSAGT
+869 APESDIAANTRQSNSPASPS
-879 GVPLVADHEI
+879 VPLVADHEI
-889 VSLPSASTVALLR
+889 VSLPSASTLALLR
-902 RETQGRAPAVKLAIV
+902 RETGGRAPAVKVAVV

-924 RDDPR
+924 KDDPR
-929 VAQAGSGVS
+929 VAQSGGEVSKNPNPKVSAAETSGRVS
-938 GNMSPKASD
+938 GS
-947 HASSDPGSKSSSS
+947 ASSSALNSASSS
-960 ASTSASN
+960 ASSS
-967 SASNADDLE
+967 DDLE
-976 RAELSQRS
+976 RAELSERS

-989 LPEFDRLRASR
+989 LPGFDRLRASR

-1030 NALGQ
+1030 EALGQ

-1055 GLVFSLVDRQGKPQ
+1055 GLVFSLVDRQGNPE
-1069 NGFLEARD
+1069 NGFLEAQD

-1113 MYAGAPRVVASL
+1113 MYAGVPRVVASL

-1140 YRGILQQGLQPA
+1140 YRGVLQQGLQPA
-1152 AALRAAQFSMWK
+1152 AALRAAQFAMWK
-1164 QPRRSA
+1164 EPRRSA

-1176 FTLQGEWK
+1176 FTLQGDWK

>member
-1 MPRNM
+1 
-6 EVCQRSRLS
+6 
-15 HFIVI
+15 
-20 FLLSFVMIMARDPA
+20 
-34 GRDPAGRALDRGVDA
+34 
-49 DRRREKCKMFRM
+49 MFRM
-61 RVLWRC
+61 PVLWRG
-67 FVVRFFL
+67 FAVRFFL
-74 LGAIVW
+74 LAVIVW
-80 LGSSLPAHSYAGAPS
+80 LGLSRPAHSDAGARS
-95 PGAPSPAPPQ
+95 PQ
-105 SRSSPEQLRGGESTQ
+105 SLPDQLKSGESAQ
-120 GPIAPGQSHIYAI
+120 GTIAPGQSHVYAI

-155 LLSPEGK
+155 LLSPEGA
-162 ELEQRENL
+162 ELEQRENP

-177 LSFVAPT
+177 LSFVAST
-184 GGTYRLEIQQPKR
+184 AGTYRVEIRQPMG

-202 DAKAGADKS
+202 DAKAGSDSS
-211 SQLKMYQIKVDQLRP
+211 SQLKTYTIKVDQLRTA
-226 SEPDDQK
+226 EPDDQK

-258 AVAQYE
+258 AVTQYE
-264 AALTVWT
+264 VALTVWT

-276 SRQADTLSSL
+276 PRQADTLSSL
-286 GRAYYDL
+286 GRVYYDL

-355 KVNEGTALSSI
+355 KVNEGTALSSV

-379 LEYYNQAL
+379 LEYYEQAL
-387 PLQHGVGS
+387 PLQHGMGS

-410 SALGEPQKALDYSR
+410 SALGQPQKALDYSR

-576 QAFENW
+576 QALENW

-608 HITEGKLDQAQAS
+608 HITEGKLDEAQAS

-686 ESHANIRQG
+686 ESHADIRQG
-695 VDAALLAQE
+695 VDPALLAQE
-704 QALETDLR
+704 QTLETDLR

-719 RSQNTALDKDIE
+719 RSQNAALDKDIE

-803 RTKLETAARLAY
+803 RTKVETAARLAY
-815 MQMSTSQVA
+815 MQMSSSQIS
-824 GEAMQGAALALSHT
+824 GDGMRGAALALSHT
-838 LLGPVGAELGK
+838 LLGPVAAGLGK

-869 APASVNSAGT
+869 VPANVNSASP

-902 RETQGRAPAVKLAIV
+902 RETEGRAPAGKLAIV

-929 VAQAGSGVS
+929 VAQAGSGIS
-938 GNMSPKASD
+938 GSGSPSSSD
-947 HASSDPGSKSSSS
+947 HATSDPKSKSSN
-960 ASTSASN
+960 SASN

-984 AKESG
+984 AQESG
-989 LPEFDRLRASR
+989 LPGFDRLRASR

-1030 NALGQ
+1030 DAVGQ

-1069 NGFLEARD
+1069 NGFLEAQD

-1113 MYAGAPRVVASL
+1113 MYAGVPRVVASL

-1164 QPRRSA
+1164 EPRRSA

>member
-1 MPRNM
+1 
-6 EVCQRSRLS
+6 
-15 HFIVI
+15 
-20 FLLSFVMIMARDPA
+20 
-34 GRDPAGRALDRGVDA
+34 
-49 DRRREKCKMFRM
+49 M
-61 RVLWRC
+61 RFLWRRFALR
-67 FVVRFFL
+67 FVL
-74 LGAIVW
+74 LAVIVC
-80 LGSSLPAHSYAGAPS
+80 LGSSLPAHSGAGYPSAAPFRS
-95 PGAPSPAPPQ
+95 Q
-105 SRSSPEQLRGGESTQ
+105 SDLAEQLKGGDSTK
-120 GPIAPGQSHIYAI
+120 GTIAPGKSHVYAI

-145 ELERIDLTVR
+145 EQERIDITVR
-155 LLSPEGK
+155 LLSPEGT

-170 VENSSIP
+170 VESSSIP
-177 LSFVAPT
+177 LSFSAAT
-184 GGTYRLEIQQPKR
+184 GGAYRVEIRQAIG
-197 PDQKQ
+197 PDQKA
-202 DAKAGADKS
+202 DAAKT
-211 SQLKMYQIKVDQLRP
+211 YTIKLDPLRP
-226 SEPDDQK
+226 SEPNDQK
-233 RITAERAGSAGDKLR
+233 RITAEHADRAGDKLR
-248 AEGTGPSRHE
+248 VEGTGPSRHQ
-258 AVAQYE
+258 AVTQYQ
-264 AALTVWT
+264 AALALWT

-276 SRQADTLSSL
+276 PRQADTLSSI
-286 GRAYYDL
+286 GRTYYDL
-293 GDTNNALE
+293 GDINQSLE
-301 FWNRELTVRHALG
+301 FWNRELTVRHGLG
-314 HPDDEGNVLGSIGTV
+314 HPDDEGNVLGSIATA
-329 YSRLGDRQKALDY
+329 YSRLGDRQKALEY
-342 FSQSVE
+342 FSQSLE
-348 KLRAAGD
+348 KLRDASD
-355 KVNEGTALSSI
+355 KANEGTVLSSI
-366 GNTYYGLGQVRKA
+366 GNTYFGLGQVRKA
-379 LEYYNQAL
+379 LEYYDQAL

-410 SALGEPQKALDYSR
+410 SALGQPQKALDYSR

-430 LAAGDLDGQA
+430 LTAGDLDGQA

-474 NRSFE
+474 NRTFE

-498 ALKCHEQALPI
+498 ALKCHEEALPV

-549 QARGNRR
+549 EARGNRR
-556 AVAQDLA
+556 AIAQDLA
-563 DTGEASLLLGQTG
+563 DTGEASLLLSQTG
-576 QAFENW
+576 QALENW
-582 GQAMP
+582 GQALP

-608 HITEGKLDQAQAS
+608 HIAESKLDEAQTS

-661 LQHHDSQA
+661 LQHRDSLA

-686 ESHANIRQG
+686 ESHADIRQG

-704 QALETDLR
+704 QSLETDLR

-719 RSQNTALDKDIE
+719 RSQNAALDKDIE

-757 QPLTLDEIQKQ
+757 QPLTLAEIQKQ

-803 RTKLETAARLAY
+803 RSKLEAAARLAY
-815 MQMSTSQVA
+815 TQMSASQA
-824 GEAMQGAALALSHT
+824 SGEAMQGAALALSRT
-838 LLGPVGAELGK
+838 LLGPVASELGK
-849 KRLVVVAEGALQYI
+849 KRLVVVAEGALQYV

-869 APASVNSAGT
+869 APANASAANSIPANSPA

-902 RETQGRAPAVKLAIV
+902 RETEGRTPALKLAVV

-929 VAQAGSGVS
+929 VAQAGRAGAFV
-938 GNMSPKASD
+938 NRNPKASPAR
-947 HASSDPGSKSSSS
+947 ASGGASDSASSS
-960 ASTSASN
+960 ASSSGSDSASN
-967 SASNADDLE
+967 NADDLE
-976 RAELSQRS
+976 RAELSERS

-989 LPEFDRLRASR
+989 LPGFDRLRASR

-1015 VEELDFDSS
+1015 DEELDFDSS

-1030 NALGQ
+1030 ENLGQ

-1055 GLVFSLVDRQGKPQ
+1055 GLVFSLVDRRGKPQ
-1069 NGFLEARD
+1069 NGFLEAQD

-1113 MYAGAPRVVASL
+1113 MYAGVPRVVASL

-1152 AALRAAQFSMWK
+1152 AALRAAQFAIWK
-1164 QPRRSA
+1164 EPRRSA

>member
-1 MPRNM
+1 
-6 EVCQRSRLS
+6 
-15 HFIVI
+15 
-20 FLLSFVMIMARDPA
+20 
-34 GRDPAGRALDRGVDA
+34 
-49 DRRREKCKMFRM
+49 MFRM
-61 RVLWRC
+61 RVLWRR
-67 FVVRFFL
+67 FVVRSVL
-74 LGAIVW
+74 LAVIVW
-80 LGSSLPAHSYAGAPS
+80 LGTSLPAHSGS
-95 PGAPSPAPPQ
+95 DHPSPAQ
-105 SRSSPEQLRGGESTQ
+105 SHSESPDQLTSGESTQ
-120 GPIAPGQSHIYAI
+120 GTIAPGQSHAYAI

-145 ELERIDLTVR
+145 ELERINLTVR
-155 LLSPEGK
+155 LLSPEGA

-170 VENSSIP
+170 VQNSSIP
-177 LSFVAPT
+177 LSFIASDS
-184 GGTYRLEIQQPKR
+184 GTYRLEIRHPV
-197 PDQKQ
+197 PDG
-202 DAKAGADKS
+202 KAEVDKS
-211 SQLKMYQIKVDQLRP
+211 SQIKTYQIKVDQLRP
-226 SEPDDQK
+226 SQPEDQK
-233 RITAERAGSAGDKLR
+233 RIAAEHAGSAGDKLR
-248 AEGTGPSRHE
+248 AEGTGPSRHQ
-258 AVAQYE
+258 AVTQYE
-264 AALTVWT
+264 AALALWT

-276 SRQADTLSSL
+276 PRQADTLSSI
-286 GRAYYDL
+286 GRTYYDL
-293 GDTNNALE
+293 GDMNNALE

-314 HPDDEGNVLGSIGTV
+314 HPDDEGNVLGSIASV
-329 YSRLGDRQKALDY
+329 YSRLGDRQKALEY
-342 FSQSVE
+342 FSQSLE

-355 KVNEGTALSSI
+355 KASEGTALSSI
-366 GNTYYGLGQVRKA
+366 GNTYFGLGQVRKS
-379 LEYYNQAL
+379 LEYYEQAL
-387 PLQHGVGS
+387 PLEHGVGS

-410 SALGEPQKALDYSR
+410 SALGQPQKALDYSR

-453 GDWDHALENQKSAVE
+453 GDWSHALENQKSAVE

-474 NRSFE
+474 NHTFE

-556 AVAQDLA
+556 AIAQDLA

-576 QAFENW
+576 IALEDWAQAL
-582 GQAMP
+582 P

-601 LTGMARA
+601 LTGIARA
-608 HITEGKLDQAQAS
+608 HIQENNLHDAQTS

-635 WVGADL
+635 WVGADM

-686 ESHANIRQG
+686 ESHADIRQG
-695 VDAALLAQE
+695 VDSALLAQE
-704 QALETDLR
+704 QSLETDLR

-719 RSQNTALDKDIE
+719 RSQNAALDKDIE

-757 QPLTLDEIQKQ
+757 QPLTLEEVQKE
-768 ILDPETLLLEYSL
+768 ILDADTLLLEYSL

-803 RTKLETAARLAY
+803 REKLESAARLAY
-815 MQMSTSQVA
+815 TQMSTSQA
-824 GEAMQGAALALSHT
+824 GGEAMQGAALALSRT
-838 LLGPVGAELGK
+838 LLGPVGADLGR

-869 APASVNSAGT
+869 APAKSAALP
-879 GVPLVADHEI
+879 GVPLIADHEI

-902 RETQGRAPAVKLAIV
+902 RETAGRAPAVKLAIV

-924 RDDPR
+924 KDDPR
-929 VAQAGSGVS
+929 VALLYSASG
-938 GNMSPKASD
+938 PA
-947 HASSDPGSKSSSS
+947 SSS
-960 ASTSASN
+960 ASN
-967 SASNADDLE
+967 SDDLE
-976 RAELSQRS
+976 RAELSERS

-989 LPEFDRLRASR
+989 LPGFDRLRASR

-1015 VEELDFDSS
+1015 VEKLDFDSS

-1030 NALGQ
+1030 DALGQ

-1047 NSRNPELS
+1047 NSSNPELS

-1069 NGFLEARD
+1069 NGFLEAQD

-1113 MYAGAPRVVASL
+1113 MYAGVPRVVASL

-1164 QPRRSA
+1164 EPRRSA

-1176 FTLQGEWK
+1176 FTLQGDWK

>member
-1 MPRNM
+1 
-6 EVCQRSRLS
+6 
-15 HFIVI
+15 
-20 FLLSFVMIMARDPA
+20 MIMARDPA
-34 GRDPAGRALDRGVDA
+34 GRDPGRALDRGVEA
-49 DRRREKCKMFRM
+49 SRRKGKCGMFRM
-61 RVLWRC
+61 RVLWRG
-67 FVVRFFL
+67 FVLRFVL
-74 LGAIVW
+74 LAVIAW
-80 LGSSLPAHSYAGAPS
+80 LGSSRPARSETGAASLAAPS
-95 PGAPSPAPPQ
+95 PDALSPAPSQ
-105 SRSSPEQLRGGESTQ
+105 SSPERLSGGESAQ
-120 GPIAPGQSHIYAI
+120 GPIAPGQSHAYTI

-184 GGTYRLEIQQPKR
+184 GGTYRLEIQQPKGS
-197 PDQKQ
+197 DQKQ
-202 DAKAGADKS
+202 DATAGADKS
-211 SQLKMYQIKVDQLRP
+211 SQVKMYQIKVDQLRP

-233 RITAERAGSAGDKLR
+233 RISAERAGSAGDKLR

-258 AVAQYE
+258 AVTQYE

-276 SRQADTLSSL
+276 PRQADTLSSL
-286 GRAYYDL
+286 GRVYYDL
-293 GDTNNALE
+293 GETNNALE

-379 LEYYNQAL
+379 LEYYEQAL

-410 SALGEPQKALDYSR
+410 SALGEPQRALDYSR

-498 ALKCHEQALPI
+498 ALKCHEEALPI

-563 DTGEASLLLGQTG
+563 DTGEASLLLGQTDPALG
-576 QAFENW
+576 YWRQA
-582 GQAMP
+582 AP

-601 LTGMARA
+601 LTGIARA
-608 HITEGKLDQAQAS
+608 HIQESKLVDAQSA
-621 LDSALAMTESLRTA
+621 LDGALAMTESLRTA

-704 QALETDLR
+704 QSLETDLR

-719 RSQNTALDKDIE
+719 RSQNAGLDKDIE
-731 GLTVQYR
+731 ALTVQYR

-757 QPLTLDEIQKQ
+757 QPLTLEEIQNH
-768 ILDPETLLLEYSL
+768 ILDTETLLLEYSL

-795 FHTYELPA
+795 FHAYELPA
-803 RTKLETAARLAY
+803 RSKLETAARLAY
-815 MQMSTSQVA
+815 MQMRTSQVA

-838 LLGPVGAELGK
+838 LLGPVAAELGK

-869 APASVNSAGT
+869 APANVNSAGT

-902 RETQGRAPAVKLAIV
+902 RETEGRAPAVKLAIV

-947 HASSDPGSKSSSS
+947 HATSDPGSKSSSS

-967 SASNADDLE
+967 SAPNADDLE

-989 LPEFDRLRASR
+989 LPGFDRLRASR

-1030 NALGQ
+1030 DALGQ

-1069 NGFLEARD
+1069 NGFLEAQD

-1164 QPRRSA
+1164 EPRRSA

>member
-1 MPRNM
+1 
-6 EVCQRSRLS
+6 
-15 HFIVI
+15 
-20 FLLSFVMIMARDPA
+20 
-34 GRDPAGRALDRGVDA
+34 
-49 DRRREKCKMFRM
+49 M
-61 RVLWRC
+61 RVLWRR
-67 FVVRFFL
+67 FVLRSVL
-74 LGAIVW
+74 LAVIVC
-80 LGSSLPAHSYAGAPS
+80 LGSFVFAHSGA
-95 PGAPSPAPPQ
+95 AFQSPAP
-105 SRSSPEQLRGGESTQ
+105 SHSESGSLPELLKSGESFQ
-120 GPIAPGQSHIYAI
+120 GTIAPGQSHAYAI
-133 DLAAGQYLHLEV
+133 DLSAGQYLHLEV
-145 ELERIDLTVR
+145 EMERIDLTVR
-155 LLSPEGK
+155 LLSPEGT
-162 ELEQRENL
+162 ELERRENL

-177 LSFVAPT
+177 LSFVAPAS
-184 GGTYRLEIQQPKR
+184 GTYRVEIRQPIG
-197 PDQKQ
+197 PDEKHSGKVKVEVARNTQIKT
-202 DAKAGADKS
+202 
-211 SQLKMYQIKVDQLRP
+211 YTIKVDRLRP
-226 SEPDDQK
+226 SEPDDHKDDQK
-233 RITAERAGSAGDKLR
+233 RITAEHADSAGDKLR

-258 AVAQYE
+258 AVTQYE
-264 AALTVWT
+264 AALTLWT

-276 SRQADTLSSL
+276 PRQADTLSGI
-286 GRAYYDL
+286 GRTYYDL
-293 GDTNNALE
+293 GDMNKALE
-301 FWNRELTVRHALG
+301 FWNRELTVRQALG
-314 HPDDEGNVLGSIGTV
+314 HPDDEGNVLGSIASV
-329 YSRLGDRQKALDY
+329 YSRLGDRQKALEY

-355 KVNEGTALSSI
+355 KVSEGTALSSI
-366 GNTYYGLGQVRKA
+366 GNTYFGLGQVRKA
-379 LEYYNQAL
+379 LEYYDQAL
-387 PLQHGVGS
+387 PLQHGLGS

-410 SALGEPQKALDYSR
+410 SALGQPQKALDYSR

-474 NRSFE
+474 NRTFE

-498 ALKCHEQALPI
+498 ALKCHEEALPI

-534 FQKAIDYYQQALKLY
+534 SQKAIDYYQQALKLY
-549 QARGNRR
+549 QARGNKR
-556 AVAQDLA
+556 AIAQDFA

-576 QAFENW
+576 QALENW
-582 GQAMP
+582 GEALP

-608 HITEGKLDQAQAS
+608 HIAEGKLDEAQAS

-686 ESHANIRQG
+686 ESHADIRQG
-695 VDAALLAQE
+695 VDSALLAQE
-704 QALETDLR
+704 QSLETDLR

-719 RSQNTALDKDIE
+719 RSQNAALDKDIE

-768 ILDPETLLLEYSL
+768 ILDPDTLLLEYSL

-795 FHTYELPA
+795 FHTYELPV
-803 RTKLETAARLAY
+803 RKKLESAARLAY
-815 MQMSTSQVA
+815 AQMSASQA
-824 GEAMQGAALALSHT
+824 SGETEQGAALALSRT
-838 LLGPVGAELGK
+838 LLGPVAADLGK

-869 APASVNSAGT
+869 TPASAAHRNSPAGP

-902 RETQGRAPAVKLAIV
+902 RETEGRAPAVKLAMV

-924 RDDPR
+924 KDDPR
-929 VAQAGSGVS
+929 VGQSGGGEVS
-938 GNMSPKASD
+938 KNPNQR
-947 HASSDPGSKSSSS
+947 SS
-960 ASTSASN
+960 AAEPSGRASASN
-967 SASNADDLE
+967 SASNSASGSASNSDELE
-976 RAELSQRS
+976 RAELSERS

-989 LPEFDRLRASR
+989 LPVFDRLRASR

-1030 NALGQ
+1030 DALGQ

-1069 NGFLEARD
+1069 NGFLEAQD

-1113 MYAGAPRVVASL
+1113 MYAGVPRVVASL

-1140 YRGILQQGLQPA
+1140 YRGILQQGLEPA
-1152 AALRAAQFSMWK
+1152 AALRAAQYSMWK
-1164 QPRRSA
+1164 EPRRSA

>member
-1 MPRNM
+1 
-6 EVCQRSRLS
+6 
-15 HFIVI
+15 
-20 FLLSFVMIMARDPA
+20 
-34 GRDPAGRALDRGVDA
+34 
-49 DRRREKCKMFRM
+49 MFGM

-67 FVVRFFL
+67 FVVRFIL
-74 LGAIVW
+74 LAAIAC
-80 LGSSLPAHSYAGAPS
+80 LGSSLPAYSGAGN
-95 PGAPSPAPPQ
+95 PSPAPYQ
-105 SRSSPEQLRGGESTQ
+105 SQSNSPEPLKGGESAQ
-120 GPIAPGQSHIYAI
+120 GTIAPGQSHVYSI

-145 ELERIDLTVR
+145 ELERIDLIVR
-155 LLSPEGK
+155 LLSLVGT

-177 LSFVAPT
+177 LSFVASAA
-184 GGTYRLEIQQPKR
+184 GAYRVEIRQPLG
-197 PDQKQ
+197 PDQKEGG
-202 DAKAGADKS
+202 KAGAGKN
-211 SQLKMYQIKVDQLRP
+211 SQLKTYTIHVDQLRP
-226 SEPDDQK
+226 SEPGDQK
-233 RITAERAGSAGDKLR
+233 RIAAEHADAAGDKLR
-248 AEGTGPSRHE
+248 VEGTGPSRHQ
-258 AVAQYE
+258 AVIQYD
-264 AALTVWT
+264 AALALWT

-276 SRQADTLSSL
+276 AQQADTLSSI
-286 GRAYYDL
+286 GRTYYDL
-293 GDTNNALE
+293 VDLNKCLE

-314 HPDDEGNVLGSIGTV
+314 HPDDEGNVLGSIATA

-342 FSQSVE
+342 FSQSLE

-366 GNTYYGLGQVRKA
+366 GNTYFGLGQVRKS
-379 LEYYNQAL
+379 LEFYNQAL

-410 SALGEPQKALDYSR
+410 SALGQPQKALDYSR

-440 ATLTSIA
+440 ATLTAVA

-474 NRSFE
+474 NHTFE

-498 ALKCHEQALPI
+498 ALKCHQEALPI

-549 QARGNRR
+549 QDRGNRR
-556 AVAQDLA
+556 AIAQDLA

-576 QAFENW
+576 PALDNW
-582 GQAMP
+582 GQALP

-608 HITEGKLDQAQAS
+608 HIQEGKFDEAQTS
-621 LDSALAMTESLRTA
+621 LDSALAMTETLRTA

-686 ESHANIRQG
+686 ESHADIRQG
-695 VDAALLAQE
+695 VDPALLAEE
-704 QALETDLR
+704 QSLETDLR

-719 RSQNTALDKDIE
+719 RSQNAALDKDIE

-757 QPLTLDEIQKQ
+757 QPLTLEEIQKQ
-768 ILDPETLLLEYSL
+768 ILDPDTLLLEYSL
-781 GEDRSFLWAVTSNS
+781 GEDRSFLWAATSNS

-803 RTKLETAARLAY
+803 RSKLESAARLAY
-815 MQMSTSQVA
+815 TQMSTSQVA
-824 GEAMQGAALALSHT
+824 GEAMQGAALALSRT
-838 LLGPVGAELGK
+838 LLGPIAADLRK

-869 APASVNSAGT
+869 TPAGGT
-879 GVPLVADHEI
+879 TSPGVPLVADHEI

-902 RETQGRAPAVKLAIV
+902 RETEGRAPAVKLAMV

-924 RDDPR
+924 KDDPR
-929 VAQAGSGVS
+929 VAQAVGEVS
-938 GNMSPKASD
+938 RNLKASD
-947 HASSDPGSKSSSS
+947 HKTSDPVSES
-960 ASTSASN
+960 APN
-967 SASNADDLE
+967 SDDLE
-976 RAELSQRS
+976 RAELSERS

-989 LPEFDRLRASR
+989 LPGFDRLRASR
-1000 REAETIVELAGKNNA
+1000 REAETIVQLAGKNNA

-1030 NALGQ
+1030 DAIGQ

-1055 GLVFSLVDRQGKPQ
+1055 GLVFSLVDRQGRPQ
-1069 NGFLEARD
+1069 NGFLEAQD

-1113 MYAGAPRVVASL
+1113 MYAGASRVVASL

-1140 YRGILQQGLQPA
+1140 YR
-1152 AALRAAQFSMWK
+1152 
-1164 QPRRSA
+1164 
-1170 PYYWAG
+1170 
-1176 FTLQGEWK
+1176 

>member
-1 MPRNM
+1 
-6 EVCQRSRLS
+6 
-15 HFIVI
+15 
-20 FLLSFVMIMARDPA
+20 
-34 GRDPAGRALDRGVDA
+34 
-49 DRRREKCKMFRM
+49 M

-67 FVVRFFL
+67 FVLRFVL
-74 LGAIVW
+74 PAVIVW
-80 LGSSLPAHSYAGAPS
+80 LGSPLPAYSETGIQ
-95 PGAPSPAPPQ
+95 SPAP
-105 SRSSPEQLRGGESTQ
+105 SHSESLLEQLKSGESSQ
-120 GPIAPGQSHIYAI
+120 GTIAPGQSRVYAV

-145 ELERIDLTVR
+145 EMERIDLTVR
-155 LLSPEGK
+155 LLSPEGA

-177 LSFVAPT
+177 LSFVAPAS
-184 GGTYRLEIQQPKR
+184 GTYRIEIR
-197 PDQKQ
+197 EAIGPDQKQ
-202 DAKAGADKS
+202 SEKAEVAKS
-211 SQLKMYQIKVDQLRP
+211 SQIKTYTIKVDQFRP
-226 SEPDDQK
+226 YEPDDHKPDGHKPDDQK
-233 RITAERAGSAGDKLR
+233 NDQKRIAAEHAESAGDKLR

-258 AVAQYE
+258 AVSQYE
-264 AALTVWT
+264 AALALWT
-271 DLADQ
+271 ELADQ
-276 SRQADTLSSL
+276 PRQADTLSSI
-286 GRAYYDL
+286 GRTYYDL
-293 GDTNNALE
+293 GDMNESLE
-301 FWNRELTVRHALG
+301 FWNRELTVRQALG
-314 HPDDEGNVLGSIGTV
+314 HPDDEGNVLGSIASV
-329 YSRLGDRQKALDY
+329 YSRLGDRQKALEY

-355 KVNEGTALSSI
+355 KVNEGTALSSV
-366 GNTYYGLGQVRKA
+366 GNTYFGLGQVRKA
-379 LEYYNQAL
+379 LEYYDQAL
-387 PLQHGVGS
+387 PLQHGLGS

-410 SALGEPQKALDYSR
+410 SALGQPQKALDYSR

-474 NRSFE
+474 NRTFE

-534 FQKAIDYYQQALKLY
+534 FQKAIDYYRQALKLY
-549 QARGNRR
+549 QARGNKR
-556 AVAQDLA
+556 AIAQDLA
-563 DTGEASLLLGQTG
+563 DTGEASLLLGHTG
-576 QAFENW
+576 QALENW
-582 GQAMP
+582 GAALP
-587 LAHAS
+587 LAHSS

-608 HITEGKLDQAQAS
+608 HIAEGKLDDAQTS

-661 LQHHDSQA
+661 LQHHDSRA

-686 ESHANIRQG
+686 ESRADIRQG
-695 VDAALLAQE
+695 VDPALLAQE
-704 QALETDLR
+704 QSLETDLR

-719 RSQNTALDKDIE
+719 RSQNAALDKDIE
-731 GLTVQYR
+731 GLTIQYH

-768 ILDPETLLLEYSL
+768 ILDPDTLLLEYSL
-781 GEDRSFLWAVTSNS
+781 GEDRSFLWGVTSNS

-803 RTKLETAARLAY
+803 RAKLEAAARRVY
-815 MQMSTSQVA
+815 DQMSTREA
-824 GEAMQGAALALSHT
+824 GGEGMQGAALALSRT
-838 LLGPVGAELGK
+838 LLGPVAADLGK

-869 APASVNSAGT
+869 APAKVNSASPS
-879 GVPLVADHEI
+879 VPLVAEHEI

-902 RETQGRAPAVKLAIV
+902 RETEGRTPAVKLAVV

-924 RDDPR
+924 KDDPR
-929 VAQAGSGVS
+929 VAQSGGGEISKNPKTSDHKISDPVS
-938 GNMSPKASD
+938 G
-947 HASSDPGSKSSSS
+947 
-960 ASTSASN
+960 SASN
-967 SASNADDLE
+967 SDDLQ
-976 RAELSQRS
+976 RAELSERS

-989 LPEFDRLRASR
+989 LPGFDRLRASR

-1030 NALGQ
+1030 DALGQ

-1055 GLVFSLVDRQGKPQ
+1055 GLVFSLVDRQGNPE
-1069 NGFLEARD
+1069 NGFLEAQD

-1113 MYAGAPRVVASL
+1113 MYAGVPRVVASL

-1140 YRGILQQGLQPA
+1140 YRGVLQQGLEPA
-1152 AALRAAQFSMWK
+1152 AALRAAQFAMWK
-1164 QPRRSA
+1164 EPRRSA

-1176 FTLQGEWK
+1176 FTLQGDWK

>member
-1 MPRNM
+1 M
-6 EVCQRSRLS
+6 EVRQRSRLS
-15 HFIVI
+15 HSAVT
-20 FLLSFVMIMARDPA
+20 FLLSWRAIKRVEIQQIRNSIAR
-34 GRDPAGRALDRGVDA
+34 RGKSRV
-49 DRRREKCKMFRM
+49 FRM
-61 RVLWRC
+61 RFLWRR
-67 FVVRFFL
+67 FVLRFVL
-74 LGAIVW
+74 LAGIVW
-80 LGSSLPAHSYAGAPS
+80 LASSLPAHSGARY
-95 PGAPSPAPPQ
+95 PSPAPYQ
-105 SRSSPEQLRGGESTQ
+105 SQSQSDLPEQLKGGDSTQ
-120 GPIAPGQSHIYAI
+120 GTIAPGKSHVYAI
-133 DLAAGQYLHLEV
+133 ALAAGQYLHLEV
-145 ELERIDLTVR
+145 EQERIDITVR
-155 LLSPEGK
+155 LLSPQGT

-177 LSFVAPT
+177 LSFIAST
-184 GGTYRLEIQQPKR
+184 GGAYRVEIRQAIG
-197 PDQKQ
+197 PDQKA
-202 DAKAGADKS
+202 DAAKT
-211 SQLKMYQIKVDQLRP
+211 YTIKVDQLRP
-226 SEPDDQK
+226 SEPDDQT
-233 RITAERAGSAGDKLR
+233 RITAEQADRAGDKLR
-248 AEGTGPSRHE
+248 VEGTGPSRHQ
-258 AVAQYE
+258 AVTQYQ
-264 AALTVWT
+264 AALALWT

-276 SRQADTLSSL
+276 PREADTLSSI
-286 GRAYYDL
+286 GRTYYDL
-293 GDTNNALE
+293 GDINQSLE

-314 HPDDEGNVLGSIGTV
+314 RPDDEGNVLGSIATA
-329 YSRLGDRQKALDY
+329 YSRLGDRQKALEY
-342 FSQSVE
+342 FSQSLE

-355 KVNEGTALSSI
+355 KANEGTALSSI
-366 GNTYYGLGQVRKA
+366 GNTYFGLGQVRKA
-379 LEYYNQAL
+379 LEYYDQAL
-387 PLQHGVGS
+387 PLEHGVGS

-410 SALGEPQKALDYSR
+410 SALGQPQKALDYSR

-474 NRSFE
+474 NRTFE

-498 ALKCHEQALPI
+498 ALKCHQQALPI

-519 TALQNIGHVYRDKGE
+519 TALENIGHVYRDQGE

-556 AVAQDLA
+556 AIAQDLA

-576 QAFENW
+576 PALEHW
-582 GQAMP
+582 GEALP

-592 GDRILEASV
+592 GDRILEAGI

-608 HITEGKLDQAQAS
+608 HIAESKLDEAQTS

-686 ESHANIRQG
+686 ESHADIRQG

-719 RSQNTALDKDIE
+719 RSQNAALDKDIE

-757 QPLTLDEIQKQ
+757 QPLTLAEIQKQ
-768 ILDPETLLLEYSL
+768 ILDPETLLLEYAL
-781 GEDRSFLWAVTSNS
+781 GEDRSFLWAVTSSS

-803 RTKLETAARLAY
+803 RSKLEAGARLAY
-815 MQMSTSQVA
+815 TQMSTSQVS
-824 GEAMQGAALALSHT
+824 GELMPGAALALSRT
-838 LLGPVGAELGK
+838 LLGPVASELGK
-849 KRLVVVAEGALQYI
+849 KRLLVVAEGALQYI

-869 APASVNSAGT
+869 APANGNAANSAVGG
-879 GVPLVADHEI
+879 GVPLVADHEV

-902 RETQGRAPAVKLAIV
+902 RETEGRRPAVKLAVV

-929 VAQAGSGVS
+929 VAQAASAGALV
-938 GNMSPKASD
+938 NRNPKATPAGAPGGGSD
-947 HASSDPGSKSSSS
+947 SPSSS
-960 ASTSASN
+960 ASSSVSDSASP
-967 SASNADDLE
+967 NADDLE
-976 RAELSQRS
+976 RAELSERS

-989 LPEFDRLRASR
+989 LPGFDRLRASR

-1030 NALGQ
+1030 ESLGQ

-1055 GLVFSLVDRQGKPQ
+1055 GLVFSLVDRQGEPQ
-1069 NGFLEARD
+1069 NGFLEAQD

-1113 MYAGAPRVVASL
+1113 MYAGVPRVVASL

-1152 AALRAAQFSMWK
+1152 AALRAAQFAMWK
-1164 QPRRSA
+1164 EPRRSA

>member
-1 MPRNM
+1 
-6 EVCQRSRLS
+6 
-15 HFIVI
+15 
-20 FLLSFVMIMARDPA
+20 
-34 GRDPAGRALDRGVDA
+34 
-49 DRRREKCKMFRM
+49 M
-61 RVLWRC
+61 RVLWRR
-67 FVVRFFL
+67 FVVRFVPL
-74 LGAIVW
+74 AVIVW
-80 LGSSLPAHSYAGAPS
+80 LGSSLPAHSGAGNS
-95 PGAPSPAPPQ
+95 SPAPSQ
-105 SRSSPEQLRGGESTQ
+105 SQSELPAPLKGGDSVQ
-120 GPIAPGQSHIYAI
+120 GTITPGQPHVYAI

-145 ELERIDLTVR
+145 EMERIDLKVR
-155 LLSPEGK
+155 LLSPEGA
-162 ELEQRENL
+162 ELEQGENL
-170 VENSSIP
+170 VQNPSIP
-177 LSFVAPT
+177 LSFVAPA
-184 GGTYRLEIQQPKR
+184 GGTYRLEIRQPVG
-197 PDQKQ
+197 PDHKQ
-202 DAKAGADKS
+202 GERSGADQS
-211 SQLKMYQIKVDQLRP
+211 SQLKTYTIRVDQLRG
-226 SEPDDQK
+226 SEPDDPK
-233 RITAERAGSAGDKLR
+233 RITAEHASSAADKLR
-248 AEGTGPSRHE
+248 AEGTGPSRHQ
-258 AVAQYE
+258 AITQYE

-271 DLADQ
+271 ELADQ
-276 SRQADTLSSL
+276 PRQADTLSSI
-286 GRAYYDL
+286 GRTYYDL
-293 GDTNNALE
+293 GDMNKALE
-301 FWNRELTVRHALG
+301 FWNRELTVRQALG
-314 HPDDEGNVLGSIGTV
+314 HPDDEGNVLGSIASV
-329 YSRLGDRQKALDY
+329 YSRLGDRQKALEY

-355 KVNEGTALSSI
+355 KASEGTALSSI
-366 GNTYYGLGQVRKA
+366 GNTYFGLGQVRKS
-379 LEYYNQAL
+379 LEFYEQAL
-387 PLQHGVGS
+387 PLEHGVGS

-410 SALGEPQKALDYSR
+410 SALGQPQKALDYSR

-498 ALKCHEQALPI
+498 ALKCHEEALPI

-549 QARGNRR
+549 QARGNKR
-556 AVAQDLA
+556 AIAQDLA

-576 QAFENW
+576 PALENW
-582 GQAMP
+582 GQALP

-601 LTGMARA
+601 LTGVARA
-608 HITEGKLDQAQAS
+608 HIQESKLDEAQTS

-686 ESHANIRQG
+686 ESHADIRQG
-695 VDAALLAQE
+695 VDSALLAQE
-704 QALETDLR
+704 QSLETDLR

-719 RSQNTALDKDIE
+719 RSQNAALDKDIE

-768 ILDPETLLLEYSL
+768 ILDPDTLLLEYSL

-815 MQMSTSQVA
+815 MQMSASQVA
-824 GEAMQGAALALSHT
+824 HDAMQGAALALSHT
-838 LLGPVGAELGK
+838 LLGPVADELGK

-869 APASVNSAGT
+869 APANVNSAST

-902 RETQGRAPAVKLAIV
+902 RETEGRAPAVKLAIV

-929 VAQAGSGVS
+929 VTQAGSGVS
-938 GNMSPKASD
+938 GSVSLKASD
-947 HASSDPGSKSSSS
+947 HATSDSGSKSPNSTSNSVSSS
-960 ASTSASN
+960 ASN
-967 SASNADDLE
+967 SDDLE
-976 RAELSQRS
+976 RAELSERS

-989 LPEFDRLRASR
+989 LPGFDRLRASR

-1030 NALGQ
+1030 DALGQ

-1069 NGFLEARD
+1069 NGFLEAQD

-1152 AALRAAQFSMWK
+1152 AALRAAQFSMWRE
-1164 QPRRSA
+1164 PRRSA

-1176 FTLQGEWK
+1176 FTLQGDWK

>member
-1 MPRNM
+1 
-6 EVCQRSRLS
+6 
-15 HFIVI
+15 
-20 FLLSFVMIMARDPA
+20 MIMARDPA
-34 GRDPAGRALDRGVDA
+34 GRDPASRALDRGVQA
-49 DRRREKCKMFRM
+49 NRRREKCRMFQM

-67 FVVRFFL
+67 LVVRFVL
-74 LGAIVW
+74 LAAIVW
-80 LGSSLPAHSYAGAPS
+80 VGSSLPVHCEAGAP
-95 PGAPSPAPPQ
+95 APAPPQ
-105 SRSSPEQLRGGESTQ
+105 SQSLPEQLKSGESAQ
-120 GPIAPGQSHIYAI
+120 GKIAPGQSHVYAI

-177 LSFVAPT
+177 LSFVAST
-184 GGTYRLEIQQPKR
+184 AGTYRVEIRQPVET
-197 PDQKQ
+197 DQKQ
-202 DAKAGADKS
+202 SDKAGADKS
-211 SQLKMYQIKVDQLRP
+211 SQLKSYTIKLDQLRP

-248 AEGTGPSRHE
+248 AEGTGPSRHQ
-258 AVAQYE
+258 AVTQYE
-264 AALTVWT
+264 AALAVWT

-276 SRQADTLSSL
+276 PRQADTLSSL
-286 GRAYYDL
+286 GRVYYDL
-293 GDTNNALE
+293 GDTTNALE
-301 FWNRELTVRHALG
+301 VWNRELTMRHALG

-379 LEYYNQAL
+379 LEYYEQAL
-387 PLQHGVGS
+387 PLQHGAGS

-410 SALGEPQKALDYSR
+410 SALGQPQKALDYSR

-440 ATLTSIA
+440 ATLTAIA

-474 NRSFE
+474 NRTFE

-498 ALKCHEQALPI
+498 ALKCHQEALPI

-576 QAFENW
+576 QALENW
-582 GQAMP
+582 AQALP

-608 HITEGKLDQAQAS
+608 HMQEGKLGDAQTS
-621 LDSALAMTESLRTA
+621 LDAALAMTESLRTA

-695 VDAALLAQE
+695 VDSALLAQE
-704 QALETDLR
+704 QSLETDLR

-719 RSQNTALDKDIE
+719 RSQNVALDKDIE

-738 EVEAQIRTRSPRYA
+738 EVEAQIRARSPRYA

-781 GEDRSFLWAVTSNS
+781 GEERSFLWAVTSNS

-803 RTKLETAARLAY
+803 RAKLETGARVAY
-815 MQMSTSQVA
+815 KQMSTSQVA
-824 GEAMQGAALALSHT
+824 GEAMQGAALALSRT
-838 LLGPVGAELGK
+838 LLGPVAAELGK

-863 PFAALP
+863 PFAGLP
-869 APASVNSAGT
+869 APGSANSAST

-902 RETQGRAPAVKLAIV
+902 RETEGRAPAVKLAVV

-929 VAQAGSGVS
+929 VAQSLSGVS
-938 GNMSPKASD
+938 RNSD
-947 HASSDPGSKSSSS
+947 RN
-960 ASTSASN
+960 ASN
-967 SASNADDLE
+967 SDDLE

-989 LPEFDRLRASR
+989 LPGFDRLRASR

-1030 NALGQ
+1030 DALGQ

-1055 GLVFSLVDRQGKPQ
+1055 GLVFSLVDRQGNPQ
-1069 NGFLEARD
+1069 NGFLEAQD

-1113 MYAGAPRVVASL
+1113 MYAGVPRVVASL

-1140 YRGILQQGLQPA
+1140 YRGILQQGLRPA

-1164 QPRRSA
+1164 EPRRSA

>member
-1 MPRNM
+1 M
-6 EVCQRSRLS
+6 
-15 HFIVI
+15 
-20 FLLSFVMIMARDPA
+20 
-34 GRDPAGRALDRGVDA
+34 
-49 DRRREKCKMFRM
+49 
-61 RVLWRC
+61 
-67 FVVRFFL
+67 
-74 LGAIVW
+74 
-80 LGSSLPAHSYAGAPS
+80 
-95 PGAPSPAPPQ
+95 
-105 SRSSPEQLRGGESTQ
+105 
-120 GPIAPGQSHIYAI
+120 
-133 DLAAGQYLHLEV
+133 
-145 ELERIDLTVR
+145 ERIDLKVR
-155 LLSPEGK
+155 LLSPQGA

-170 VENSSIP
+170 VQNSSIP
-177 LSFVAPT
+177 LSFIASAS
-184 GGTYRLEIQQPKR
+184 GTYRVEIRYPV
-197 PDQKQ
+197 PDGK
-202 DAKAGADKS
+202 GEIDKS
-211 SQLKMYQIKVDQLRP
+211 SQIKTYTIRVDQLRP
-226 SEPDDQK
+226 AEPDDHKDDQK
-233 RITAERAGSAGDKLR
+233 RITAERAESAGDKLR
-248 AEGTGPSRHE
+248 AEGTGPSRHD
-258 AVAQYE
+258 AVTQYE
-264 AALTVWT
+264 AALALWT

-276 SRQADTLSSL
+276 PRKADTLSSL
-286 GRAYYDL
+286 GRTYYDL
-293 GDTNNALE
+293 GDLNQALE
-301 FWNRELTVRHALG
+301 FWNRELTVRQALG
-314 HPDDEGNVLGSIGTV
+314 HPDDEGNVLGSIASV
-329 YSRLGDRQKALDY
+329 YSRLGDRQKALEY

-355 KVNEGTALSSI
+355 KASEGTALSSI
-366 GNTYYGLGQVRKA
+366 GNTYFGLGQVRKA
-379 LEYYNQAL
+379 LEYYEQAL
-387 PLQHGVGS
+387 PLERGVGS

-410 SALGEPQKALDYSR
+410 SALGQPQKALDYSR

-474 NRSFE
+474 NHTFE

-534 FQKAIDYYQQALKLY
+534 LQKAIDYYQQALNIY
-549 QARGNRR
+549 RARGNRR
-556 AVAQDLA
+556 AIAQDLA

-576 QAFENW
+576 QALENW
-582 GQAMP
+582 GHALP

-608 HITEGKLDQAQAS
+608 HIQEGKLEEAQTA

-686 ESHANIRQG
+686 ESHADIRQG

-704 QALETDLR
+704 QSLETDLR

-719 RSQNTALDKDIE
+719 RSQNAALDKDIE

-757 QPLTLDEIQKQ
+757 QPLTLEEIQKQ

-803 RTKLETAARLAY
+803 RAKLESAARLAY
-815 MQMSTSQVA
+815 AQMSASQA
-824 GEAMQGAALALSHT
+824 SGQGMQGAALELSRT
-838 LLGPVGAELGK
+838 LLGPVAADLGK
-849 KRLVVVAEGALQYI
+849 KRLLVVAEGALQYI

-869 APASVNSAGT
+869 TPASATPANSPAGP

-902 RETQGRAPAVKLAIV
+902 RETEGRTPAVKLAVV

-924 RDDPR
+924 KDDPR
-929 VAQAGSGVS
+929 VGQTGGGEVS
-938 GNMSPKASD
+938 KNPNQKASAAETSGRAAD
-947 HASSDPGSKSSSS
+947 SASSAASNSVSSS
-960 ASTSASN
+960 ASN
-967 SASNADDLE
+967 SDDIE
-976 RAELSQRS
+976 RAELSERS

-989 LPEFDRLRASR
+989 LPGFDRLRASR

-1030 NALGQ
+1030 DALGQ

-1069 NGFLEARD
+1069 NGFLEAQD

-1089 LSACQTALGKEI
+1089 LSACQTALGREI

-1113 MYAGAPRVVASL
+1113 MYAGVPRVVASL

-1152 AALRAAQFSMWK
+1152 AALRAAQFAMWK
-1164 QPRRSA
+1164 EPRRSA

-1176 FTLQGEWK
+1176 FTLQGDWK